1 MLEKA
6 CTMKRLEYYPL
17 DKELKAQTDI
27 AKKQHQKLSN
37 TLGFNK
43 VINKENYSKSN
54 VTYDANH
61 SFCKYSR
68 DSEKFD
74 NLSFKSNY
82 SFLETVFDNL
92 NKFNKLNLHKNCKR
106 GKNKCL

>member
-27 AKKQHQKLSN
+27 AKEQYQKLSN

-61 SFCKYSR
+61 TNIPVIVK
-68 DSEKFD
+68 
-74 NLSFKSNY
+74 NLITFLSNQIIL
-82 SFLETVFDNL
+82 F
-92 NKFNKLNLHKNCKR
+92 
-106 GKNKCL
+106 